1 MSLNTVRPDL
11 INLYIRNGGENMKKL
26 GKKLHNSKSTIEA
39 YATCSSYCH
48 CDYAACG
55 NMTTTMVSLMGGV
68 SNYVHG

>member
-1 MSLNTVRPDL
+1 
-11 INLYIRNGGENMKKL
+11 MKKL
-26 GKKLHNSKSTIEA
+26 GKKIHNSKSTIEA